1 VKNAPSQHGFTLIE
15 VVIAIFILIL
25 MLVFYVSAFSSNQLA
40 KIQAHKDIALR
51 VINQKMA
58 SLRAGGYGSV
68 GSGGTFTDTQLN
80 TLQSAAAS
88 TTVSDYNAS
97 IKEVTVGVSWI
108 DASSTQYLSETTL
121 IINSGGL

>member
-1 VKNAPSQHGFTLIE
+1 
-15 VVIAIFILIL
+15 

-51 VINQKMA
+51 VVNQKMA

-68 GSGGTFTDTQLN
+68 GSSGTFTDTQLN

-97 IKEVTVGVSWI
+97 IKQVTVGVSWVE
-108 DASSTQYLSETTL
+108 ASTTLYLSETTL
-121 IINSGGL
+121 ITNSGGI